1 MNIKEFF
8 IRVGLFIISIFIG
21 IIIYETIVKWGVANF
36 ILINMDG
43 TTGTIIMLFFRV
55 SVVFFSY
62 VLLLMSFK
70 MKITK
75 PVKYILW
82 IAYLGT
88 IFLLLFARKAQYNSI
103 NLSLHRVLRELH
115 GRRSQIYFIGNI
127 LFFVPFGYLFRKLNF
142 FIMVLIALCMEFTIE
157 TMQHI
162 TGRGV
167 FDIGDIIT
175 NMTGILL
182 GYIVVNL
189 IRYIKKMVEKNQ
201 NYKRRVGRV

>member
-8 IRVGLFIISIFIG
+8 IRVGLFIVSIFIG

-43 TTGTIIMLFFRV
+43 TRGDIIMLFFRV

-62 VLLLMSFK
+62 VLLLMAFK
-70 MKITK
+70 LKITK

-88 IFLLLFARKAQYNSI
+88 IFLLLFARKAQYSGI
-103 NLSLHRVLRELH
+103 NLNLHRVARELQ
-115 GRRSQIYFIGNI
+115 GRRSQIYFVGNI
-127 LFFVPFGYLFRKLNF
+127 LFFIPFGYLFRKLNF
-142 FIMVLIALCMEFTIE
+142 FIMFFVALCMEFTIE
-157 TMQHI
+157 MMQHI
-162 TGRGV
+162 TRRGV

-182 GYIVVNL
+182 GYIIVNL
-189 IRYIKKMVEKNQ
+189 IIYIKKMMEKNKII
-201 NYKRRVGRV
+201 NIE